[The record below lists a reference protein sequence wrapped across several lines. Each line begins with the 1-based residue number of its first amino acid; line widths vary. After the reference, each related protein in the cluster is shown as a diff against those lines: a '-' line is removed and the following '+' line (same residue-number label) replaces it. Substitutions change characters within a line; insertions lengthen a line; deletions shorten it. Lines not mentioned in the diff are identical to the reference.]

1 MEATLLKKTAEFCR
15 QQEEFFRELDK
26 GIRDMEQGNVIP
38 HDEFMKQ
45 MCEKY
50 GFALDV

>member
-1 MEATLLKKTAEFCR
+1 MEAALLNETAEFHR
-15 QQEEFFRELDK
+15 QQDEFFRELDK

-50 GFALDV
+50 GFTIDV